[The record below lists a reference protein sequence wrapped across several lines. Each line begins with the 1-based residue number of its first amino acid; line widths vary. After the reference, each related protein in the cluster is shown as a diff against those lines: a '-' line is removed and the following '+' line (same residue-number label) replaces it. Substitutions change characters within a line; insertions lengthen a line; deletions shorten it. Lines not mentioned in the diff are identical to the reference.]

1 MRNMAR
7 DRFYITTPIY
17 YASGKLHIGHAYTT
31 IAADALARFHRYL
44 GDDTYFLTGTD
55 EHGLKIQRRAE
66 AAGRSPQEFV
76 DDFVTMIKD
85 LWKLLHISYDDF
97 IRTTEPRH
105 ERAVQRIFQRLYD
118 QGDIYKAEYEGW
130 YCTDCEA
137 FYTETQATNMS
148 YHCPDHDRPLERLR
162 EEGYFFRLSKY
173 ADRLLAHIESHPEFI
188 QPQSR
193 QNEMVSFI
201 KQGLEDL
208 CVSRTSFDWGI
219 RVPFDPKHV
228 IYVWVDALSNYITAL
243 GYGSDD
249 PALFERYWPADVH
262 LMGKEIVRFHAI
274 IWPIILMA
282 LGLPLPRQVFGHGW
296 LVLESGKMS
305 KSRGNV
311 VDPVELVAR
320 YGVDA
325 VRYFVLREIP
335 FGQDGF
341 YSEPALITR
350 YNADLA
356 NDLGNLLSRSTA
368 MIERFTGGVVAGS
381 SPAEDDGVLRDLAAT
396 VYEETTS
403 HLRNLELS
411 AALGSIM
418 RLVGRANKYIDES
431 APWELAADPA
441 KRKRLDTVLY
451 NLAET
456 QRIVALLL
464 RPFMPT
470 APERMWAQLGLTGDI
485 RQVPWQDAGRFGL
498 FPAGTT
504 VRRGEPLFMRIE
516 DKESPAAGDGRTAG
530 GGRAAG
536 EGHATGEA
544 RGTGEAEAPP
554 VPVGQ
559 VTIDEFRRL
568 ELRVGEIVEAAAVA
582 GATRLLSLKVNIG
595 DEVRDIVAG
604 VAEHYRPEEL
614 IGQQVV
620 LVANLAPAKIRGL
633 TSNGM
638 LLAAS
643 QGDQLALVAPVRRMP
658 PGSKVK

>member
-1 MRNMAR
+1 MAQK
-7 DRFYITTPIY
+7 RFYITTPIY

-55 EHGLKIQRRAE
+55 EHGLKIQRKAE
-66 AAGRSPQEFV
+66 AAGKSPQEFV
-76 DDFVTMIKD
+76 DDFVAMIKD
-85 LWKLLHISYDDF
+85 LWRLLHISYDDF

-105 ERAVQRIFQRLYD
+105 EKAVQAIFQRLYD

-137 FYTETQATNMS
+137 FYTETQAGNMN

-173 ADRLLAHIESHPEFI
+173 ADRLLEHIESHPEFI

-219 RVPFDPKHV
+219 KVPFDPKHV

-243 GYGSDD
+243 GYGSGDTR
-249 PALFERYWPADVH
+249 LFDRYWPADVH
-262 LMGKEIVRFHAI
+262 LMGKEIVRFHAV

-305 KSRGNV
+305 KTRGNV
-311 VDPVELVAR
+311 VDPVELVSR

-341 YSEPALITR
+341 YSEPALINR

-356 NDLGNLLSRSTA
+356 NDLGNLLSRTTA
-368 MIERFTGGVVAGS
+368 MVERFGGGVIGA
-381 SPAEDDGVLRDLAAT
+381 PAAAEDDGVLREMAAT
-396 VYEETTS
+396 VYDETTT
-403 HLRNLELS
+403 HLQNLELS

-418 RLVGRANKYIDES
+418 RLVGRANKYIDET

-441 KRKRLDTVLY
+441 RRPRLNTVLY
-451 NLAET
+451 NLADT
-456 QRIVALLL
+456 LRVVALLL

-470 APERMWAQLGLTGDI
+470 APERMWSQLGLGGDI
-485 RQVPWQDAGRFGL
+485 RQVPWQKAGEFGL
-498 FPAGTT
+498 VPAGTR

-516 DKESPAAGDGRTAG
+516 DQEKPTGTGAPALQP
-530 GGRAAG
+530 
-536 EGHATGEA
+536 EA
-544 RGTGEAEAPP
+544 RPARAETQTAAPAGVAP
-554 VPVGQ
+554 AR
-559 VTIDEFRRL
+559 INIEDFRRV
-568 ELRVGEIVEAAAVA
+568 ELRVGTILAAQAVP
-582 GATRLLSLKVNIG
+582 GATRLLSLKVDIG
-595 DEVRDIVAG
+595 DEVREIVAG
-604 VAEHYRPEEL
+604 IAEHYRPEEL
-614 IGQQVV
+614 PGQQVV
-620 LVANLAPAKIRGL
+620 LVANLEPAKIRGL
-633 TSNGM
+633 LSNGM

-643 QGDQLALVAPVRRMP
+643 QGDSLALVAPVRKMP

>member
-1 MRNMAR
+1 
-7 DRFYITTPIY
+7 
-17 YASGKLHIGHAYTT
+17 
-31 IAADALARFHRYL
+31 
-44 GDDTYFLTGTD
+44 
-55 EHGLKIQRRAE
+55 
-66 AAGRSPQEFV
+66 
-76 DDFVTMIKD
+76 
-85 LWKLLHISYDDF
+85 
-97 IRTTEPRH
+97 
-105 ERAVQRIFQRLYD
+105 
-118 QGDIYKAEYEGW
+118 
-130 YCTDCEA
+130 
-137 FYTETQATNMS
+137 
-148 YHCPDHDRPLERLR
+148 
-162 EEGYFFRLSKY
+162 
-173 ADRLLAHIESHPEFI
+173 
-188 QPQSR
+188 
-193 QNEMVSFI
+193 
-201 KQGLEDL
+201 
-208 CVSRTSFDWGI
+208 
-219 RVPFDPKHV
+219 
-228 IYVWVDALSNYITAL
+228 
-243 GYGSDD
+243 
-249 PALFERYWPADVH
+249 
-262 LMGKEIVRFHAI
+262 
-274 IWPIILMA
+274 
-282 LGLPLPRQVFGHGW
+282 
-296 LVLESGKMS
+296 
-305 KSRGNV
+305 
-311 VDPVELVAR
+311 
-320 YGVDA
+320 
-325 VRYFVLREIP
+325 
-335 FGQDGF
+335 
-341 YSEPALITR
+341 
-350 YNADLA
+350 
-356 NDLGNLLSRSTA
+356 
-368 MIERFTGGVVAGS
+368 
-381 SPAEDDGVLRDLAAT
+381 
-396 VYEETTS
+396 
-403 HLRNLELS
+403 
-411 AALGSIM
+411 
-418 RLVGRANKYIDES
+418 VGRANKYIDES